1 MILRGRVDCAPAV
14 RPVRLW
20 AACDGAKNHMP
31 CKFRVCPDNARLPRA
46 TAAVPI
52 LCAAWRLL
60 PFMSAPPFPRTDA
73 AVEPPTSVLRRVA
86 GWLRLFWPAPA
97 GVNQRERLRMV
108 SGITLCVAVVAL
120 FAHWFGAG
128 LPVPWMVASLGSSA
142 VLIIAM
148 PSSPLA
154 QPWPVLAG
162 SVLSYMV
169 GVACA
174 TLVPHVALACGA
186 AVGLAVAVMLALRCL
201 HPPGGAMALFAVLNP
216 QDGAAFAVF
225 PVLLNMLALVLMG
238 MAFNHLTGRSYPHAQ
253 RARGAAHKGSGAFI
267 SADLDAAL
275 SHYNQV
281 LDVSRADLEGLLHL
295 AGKAA
300 FQRTLGELRC
310 GEIMSSPVHAVV
322 AETPLKDAWALMR
335 KHAVKAL
342 PVVDG
347 ARRVVGI
354 VTVADFM
361 RLANLDMH
369 EGMGQRL
376 RSLIMGR
383 PKRPEQVQGLMS
395 SPVQQVLSEQHVMD
409 LVPLFSEAGHHH
421 IPVVNDAQELVGIIT
436 QTDLVKTLAAAVAR
450 P

>member
-1 MILRGRVDCAPAV
+1 MLVEPSRSILRR
-14 RPVRLW
+14 
-20 AACDGAKNHMP
+20 
-31 CKFRVCPDNARLPRA
+31 
-46 TAAVPI
+46 I
-52 LCAAWRLL
+52 LA
-60 PFMSAPPFPRTDA
+60 
-73 AVEPPTSVLRRVA
+73 
-86 GWLRLFWPAPA
+86 WLRLFVPAPA
-97 GVNQRERLRMV
+97 RINQRERLRMV
-108 SGITLCVAVVAL
+108 TGIILCVAVVAL
-120 FAHWFGAG
+120 FAHWFGAT

-142 VLIIAM
+142 VLVIAM

-162 SVLSYMV
+162 SVSSYLV

-174 TLVPHVALACGA
+174 GLVPDIALACGV

-201 HPPGGAMALFAVLNP
+201 HPPGGALALFAVLNP
-216 QDGAAFAVF
+216 QDGAAVALF
-225 PVLLNMLALVLMG
+225 PVLLNILVLVLTG
-238 MAFNHLTGRSYPHAQ
+238 MVFNHVTGRSYPHAQ
-253 RARGAAHKGSGAFI
+253 RSASGGSQQGSGAFT

-310 GEIMSSPVHAVV
+310 HEIMSAPVHAVS
-322 AETPLKDAWALMR
+322 ADTPLKEAWALMR

-342 PVVDG
+342 PVVDE
-347 ARRVVGI
+347 ARKVVGI
-354 VTVADFM
+354 VTVSDFM
-361 RLANLDMH
+361 RMASLDMH

-395 SPVQQVLSEQHVMD
+395 SPVQQVQSAQHVMD

-421 IPVVNDAQELVGIIT
+421 IPVVNEAQELVGIIT